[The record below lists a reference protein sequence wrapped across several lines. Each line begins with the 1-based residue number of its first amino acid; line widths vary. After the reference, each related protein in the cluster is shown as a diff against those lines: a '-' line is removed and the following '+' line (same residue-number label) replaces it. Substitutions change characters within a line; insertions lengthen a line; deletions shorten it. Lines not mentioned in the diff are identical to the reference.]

1 MSANGSGPQADER
14 VDVQA
19 FKNVLAHW
27 ASGVTI
33 VTAQADGVVHGMT
46 VSSFSSLSIDPPL
59 VLVCAFRGS
68 RTRELIGRSGRFAI
82 NLLTE
87 GQAALATRFA
97 GRRPADESPLEGVA
111 WTAGRGGVPLL
122 PGAAG
127 VLECTVAAT
136 HEEGTHTILIG
147 RVETA
152 VVDPAT
158 RPLVYWERDFRR
170 LELADSGDGTTSSTR
185 SST

>member
-97 GRRPADESPLEGVA
+97 GRRPADESPLEGVT

-122 PGAAG
+122 PDAAA

-136 HEEGTHTILIG
+136 HEEGTHTIVVG
-147 RVETA
+147 RVESA
-152 VVDPAT
+152 VLDPTT

-170 LELADSGDGTTSSTR
+170 LELPDSEDGR
-185 SST
+185 S